1 MISLGSR
8 GALRAQLSLTFDDE
22 QLYDS
27 LIVPYKEEKELNPL
41 VVKLLT
47 KYFYN
52 KDVRALVDESSE
64 SDMQIDSESD
74 SRIND
79 MFRNAQQLM
88 ACMSV
93 LEDVAIDDLQNS
105 ISTVSDLMNTTAEA
119 TGGTKETNSQFGL
132 IPAQANFGLQTNA
145 ENSKVASEPVKKSV
159 EADGLDRLAQMM
171 EKVITVVSSM
181 QGSMDSMLKINGLSP
196 AKSKTVEE
204 FMSEDYESEV
214 PSTEKVE
221 EENLSDNQVETVVSI
236 QEPVVEHE
244 PTKVNTHEELTLDV
258 EETLPDDSNKIT
270 ESPQQG
276 EDGKNVLAEFAAN
289 LNIFG

>member
-1 MISLGSR
+1 MGSR

-22 QLYDS
+22 QLYDA
-27 LIVPYKEEKELNPL
+27 LIIPYKEDKELNSL

-52 KDVRALVDESSE
+52 EDVRALVDGSSE
-64 SDMQIDSESD
+64 QDMQMESESD

-105 ISTVSDLMNTTAEA
+105 ISTVSDLMNTTAKA
-119 TGGTKETNSQFGL
+119 TGGTEETNSQFGL
-132 IPAQANFGLQTNA
+132 IPAQANFDFQRNDKP
-145 ENSKVASEPVKKSV
+145 EKVEPKQAKASNEGT
-159 EADGLDRLAQMM
+159 DLGRLELMM
-171 EKVITVVSSM
+171 EKVITVVSSL
-181 QGSMDSMLKINGLSP
+181 QGSMDSMLTLSGLSP

-204 FMSEDYESEV
+204 FMSEDYDSEV
-214 PSTEKVE
+214 QLSENYE
-221 EENLSDNQVETVVSI
+221 EPVSDSDVDDIEQSIEDPVVIDNPVTTSETVEQPLV
-236 QEPVVEHE
+236 
-244 PTKVNTHEELTLDV
+244 V
-258 EETLPDDSNKIT
+258 EETVPDEHIKTDSQT
-270 ESPQQG
+270 EQSI
-276 EDGKNVLAEFAAN
+276 DGKSVLAEFASN